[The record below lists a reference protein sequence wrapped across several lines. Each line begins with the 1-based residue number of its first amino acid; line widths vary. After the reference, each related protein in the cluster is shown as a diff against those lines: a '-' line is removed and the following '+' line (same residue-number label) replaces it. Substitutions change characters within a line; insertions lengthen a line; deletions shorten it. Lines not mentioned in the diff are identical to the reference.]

1 MPDVTINL
9 WTLILGAASGL
20 AGVMAAKFG
29 NRLVMGA
36 VAGAA
41 TAVILTIA
49 RGYF

>member
-20 AGVMAAKFG
+20 AAVLGAKVG

-36 VAGAA
+36 VIGAA

-49 RGYF
+49 KGFV

>member
-20 AGVMAAKFG
+20 AAVLGAKVG
-29 NRLVMGA
+29 NRLFMGA
-36 VAGAA
+36 VIGAA

-49 RGYF
+49 KGFV